1 MYVPCLLRNASDTL
15 AFVDAVLQALADPHR
30 RRVLETLRR
39 GEATAG
45 ELSSMLP
52 IARPGVSRHLRVL
65 REAGL
70 VRVRPD
76 AQRRVYALRLEP
88 LEELDRSLGGYRAL
102 REQRF
107 DALHSEIERNRR
119 QRRPKEQS

>member
-1 MYVPCLLRNASDTL
+1 
-15 AFVDAVLQALADPHR
+15 VDAVLQALADPHR
-30 RRVLETLRR
+30 RQVLETLRR

-76 AQRRVYALRLEP
+76 AQRRVYTLRLEP
-88 LEELDRSLGGYRAL
+88 LEELDRWLGSYRTL
-102 REQRF
+102 WEQRF
-107 DALHSEIERNRR
+107 EALHAEIERNPR
-119 QRRPKEQS
+119 QRPPRRASRANQPSHPKEQS

>member
-1 MYVPCLLRNASDTL
+1 MDV
-15 AFVDAVLQALADPHR
+15 VLQALADPHR
-30 RRVLETLRR
+30 RQVLETLRR

-76 AQRRVYALRLEP
+76 AQRRVYTLRLEP
-88 LEELDRSLGGYRAL
+88 LEELDRWLGSYRTL
-102 REQRF
+102 WEQRF
-107 DALHSEIERNRR
+107 DALHAEIGRNPR
-119 QRRPKEQS
+119 QRPARHAGRSKHAKEQS